1 MAIVLGLDQAQRQTL
16 IWAGLA
22 VVLVGFDGSVLVIAL
37 PGIAA
42 DFHAPVSALSNLG
55 SLLALGSLGALPL
68 STLADH
74 LGRRRLIAIGVAG
87 FSLANVASAL
97 APSIAGLAVLR
108 VIAVCFEAMVGGVAT
123 ALIVEE
129 APAAH
134 RGQAVSL
141 LAILSGAGLLVNVIA
156 YPLLAPHW
164 RWLFAAGAVG
174 LVAAPLIW
182 KRLPEGR
189 AWERAHISGST
200 LRLLL
205 QPPWRFR
212 ILAIA
217 ATTVLVALVLEPAGL
232 LFTVFASSTL
242 GMSPTAISVLIFA
255 SGALAVP
262 GYLAGGFLSD
272 RFGRRVPASALTALY
287 TVFAALGFVTG
298 TGGFFVGNLLW
309 SAFASAA
316 TPVMGAW
323 GAELYP
329 TRARATAEAV
339 NGVFGAVGGVV
350 GLQVVGLISQR
361 VGLGSA
367 IALAGIVALGGAA
380 ILLLLPE
387 TRGKPLP
394 D

>member
-1 MAIVLGLDQAQRQTL
+1 LIQLDRGQRQTL

-42 DFHAPVSALSNLG
+42 EFKAPVSALSNLG
-55 SLLALGSLGALPL
+55 SVLALGALGSLPL
-68 STLADH
+68 ATLADH
-74 LGRRRLIAIGVAG
+74 LGRRRLIAVGVAG
-87 FSLANVASAL
+87 FSFANFASAF
-97 APSIAGLAVLR
+97 APSLFALSVLR
-108 VIAVCFEAMVGGVAT
+108 LVAVCFESLVGVVAT

-129 APAAH
+129 APPQR
-134 RGQAVSL
+134 RGQAVSV
-141 LAILSGAGLLVNVIA
+141 LAILSGAGLLISVIG

-164 RWLFAAGAVG
+164 RLLFAAGVAG
-174 LVAAPLIW
+174 LLAAPLIW
-182 KRLPEGR
+182 LRLPEGR
-189 AWERAHISGST
+189 AWERAHVSGST

-212 ILAIA
+212 IGVLAG
-217 ATTVLVALVLEPAGL
+217 TTVLVALLLEPAGL
-232 LFTVFASSTL
+232 LFTLFASSSL
-242 GMSPTAISVLIFA
+242 GMSPAAISILIVA
-255 SGALAVP
+255 SGAVAFP
-262 GYLAGGFLSD
+262 AYLAGGNLSD
-272 RFGRRVPASALTALY
+272 RFGRRFPGVALTASY

-298 TGGFFVGNLLW
+298 TAGFIAGNLLW

-323 GAELYP
+323 SGELYP

-339 NGVFGAVGGVV
+339 GAVAGAIGGVL
-350 GLQVVGLISQR
+350 GLQLVGALAQGI
-361 VGLGSA
+361 GLGAA
-367 IALAGIVALGGAA
+367 IGLGGVVALGGAG